1 MGIIRD
7 SFIIVKNWAEAI
19 EALPEENQL
28 ETYKALVQYGITGKI
43 PEGTSKICN
52 AMLISFSKEMEYNI
66 ARYNASVENGKKGG
80 RPSKNK
86 QEIEETQENLDEPS
100 KNLEKLSKTQNNP
113 DITQDNPDITLYDND
128 NVYVYVNKLVK
139 ENKNNKLLNI
149 SARAHTREEIFDY
162 LKEKYFAL
170 FSYYPSYNLE
180 IEEILNELCN
190 LIESA
195 LNGDFRFNKLN
206 YSLEELCSIVEAV
219 KVSELPGLVNSIIYN
234 KSIENKQLYIF
245 GAILNIAIKKYKR
258 G

>member
-43 PEGTSKICN
+43 PEGISKICN

-86 QEIEETQENLDEPS
+86 QEIEETQENPDEPS
-100 KNLEKLSKTQNNP
+100 KTQDNP
-113 DITQDNPDITLYDND
+113 DITQDNPDITQDNQDITLYD

-139 ENKNNKLLNI
+139 ENKNNKLINI

-162 LKEKYFAL
+162 LKEKCSAL
-170 FSYYPSYNLE
+170 FSYYPSHKLE

-195 LNGDFRFNKLN
+195 LKSDFKFNKRD
-206 YSLEELCSIVEAV
+206 YSLEEMCALIDSV
-219 KVSELPGLVNSIIYN
+219 KVSDLPGLVNSIIYN
-234 KSIENKQLYIF
+234 KSIDNKQLYIF
-245 GAILNIAIKKYKR
+245 GTLLNIAIKKYKR